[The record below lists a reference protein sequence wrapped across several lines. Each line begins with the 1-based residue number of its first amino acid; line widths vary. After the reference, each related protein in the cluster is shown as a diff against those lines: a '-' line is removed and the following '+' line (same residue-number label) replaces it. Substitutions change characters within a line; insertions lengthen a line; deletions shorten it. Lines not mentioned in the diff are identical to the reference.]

1 MHITSSKYAPT
12 EKLNKDFIKNY
23 KDLFEEKLKNV
34 FIVASFAVNHR
45 HEHKIPRR
53 HKSHTICPPSPSLGK
68 CP

>member
-1 MHITSSKYAPT
+1 MNISYSKYAPT

-23 KDLFEEKLKNV
+23 KNLFEEKLKNV

-45 HEHKIPRR
+45 HEHKILRR
-53 HKSHTICPPSPSLGK
+53 YQSQTICPSSPGK